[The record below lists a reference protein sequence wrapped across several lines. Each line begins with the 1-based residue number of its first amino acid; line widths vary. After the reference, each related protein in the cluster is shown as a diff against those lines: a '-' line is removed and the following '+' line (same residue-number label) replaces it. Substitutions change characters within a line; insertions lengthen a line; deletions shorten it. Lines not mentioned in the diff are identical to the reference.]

1 MGAGGAADVPLLL
14 LTDSEKQKPR
24 YVDPGDRHR
33 PDALRRSGVQSHSAA
48 DLYPAAESHHRG
60 KTKNADTAELE
71 QLLLRPEATNTEVPQ
86 AQP

>member
-24 YVDPGDRHR
+24 YVDPGHRRR

-48 DLYPAAESHHRG
+48 DLYPAVKATIAE

-71 QLLLRPEATNTEVPQ
+71 QLFLRPEATNTEVPQ